1 MNRNYLNMSGL
12 PSITLQTIDDELEKI
27 FRKIETR
34 YNETET
40 KMLEDA
46 IDASPCKTEEYI
58 FETVVL
64 EIAKIIAVQRYTTAI
79 IPEARDFIEQHKS
92 FLEDNNIYDKYVAE
106 INTIET
112 NIKNGTFDR

>member
-1 MNRNYLNMSGL
+1 MIEL
-12 PSITLQTIDDELEKI
+12 TIDDELEQI
-27 FRKIETR
+27 FRKIEAR

>member
-1 MNRNYLNMSGL
+1 MIDL
-12 PSITLQTIDDELEKI
+12 PSVTQQTIDDKLEKI
-27 FRKIETR
+27 FRKIEAR

-58 FETVVL
+58 FETVVP
-64 EIAKIIAVQRYTTAI
+64 EIAKIIAIQRYTTKI
-79 IPEARDFIEQHKS
+79 IPEAIGCIEQHKS

-112 NIKNGTFDR
+112 NIKNGTFDH